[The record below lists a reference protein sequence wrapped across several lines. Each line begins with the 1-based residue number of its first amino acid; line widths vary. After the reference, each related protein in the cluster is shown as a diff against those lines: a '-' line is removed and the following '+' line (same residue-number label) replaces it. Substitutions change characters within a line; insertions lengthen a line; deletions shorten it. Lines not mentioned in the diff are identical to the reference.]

1 MSQSDAKSPGKRTS
15 KTERLE
21 LCAEE
26 GVEELLATVEE
37 QLKKLDE
44 RLVKLLAW
52 QRLQQVLLPNI
63 IIIKNFGIY
72 ILPHFIYYPVR
83 MTKISNKS

>member
-52 QRLQQVLLPNI
+52 QRLQQVHLPN
-63 IIIKNFGIY
+63 IIIKNFGINI
-72 ILPHFIYYPVR
+72 ILPNFIYYPV
-83 MTKISNKS
+83 